1 MIQTKLKKK
10 DFEEILSNYYIGEY
24 KKSRHI
30 PWALGNTVYILETS
44 KGKFVLK
51 IFENIQDLGY
61 INYQIKIAYFL
72 SKKKVSVP
80 KIVKTKRATCI
91 LRYNK
96 KKVLIQ
102 RFIEGKKPLKLS
114 NDMIKDIA
122 KKMSL
127 MNKNLMKLKLT
138 GKYVW
143 KKDHEFKLLDYK
155 NTDVNKFNFKEECMS
170 LLSDLKSINR
180 KRLRKSVV
188 HGDCHSVNLLV
199 KGSKLNAIIDWDDV
213 HEDYLIYEVSTFITH
228 SFLTTKG
235 LMKEFTKLFL
245 KEYQKNVSFS
255 NEEKKAIY
263 YFIKQRLLT
272 IMEWDED
279 QMRKHPDMKEY
290 LQRFQ
295 NSIVKKYNAFNKISL
310 EEFMELIG

>member
-143 KKDHEFKLLDYK
+143 KKDHEF
-155 NTDVNKFNFKEECMS
+155 
-170 LLSDLKSINR
+170 
-180 KRLRKSVV
+180 
-188 HGDCHSVNLLV
+188 
-199 KGSKLNAIIDWDDV
+199 
-213 HEDYLIYEVSTFITH
+213 
-228 SFLTTKG
+228 
-235 LMKEFTKLFL
+235 
-245 KEYQKNVSFS
+245 
-255 NEEKKAIY
+255 
-263 YFIKQRLLT
+263 
-272 IMEWDED
+272 
-279 QMRKHPDMKEY
+279 
-290 LQRFQ
+290 
-295 NSIVKKYNAFNKISL
+295 
-310 EEFMELIG
+310 